1 MEIHCKV
8 NVVNRLLPAAGQSGP
23 SRLIWAN
30 VTFSKNKLEVVELT
44 LTTSRSKSG
53 TKYRITDNV
62 EQIFAKF
69 ISQGKLTARFKQ
81 PQHDLCF
88 SGEAKQMERIAHI
101 LKGGDAN
108 LQKGPLS
115 ILSPN
120 TSSKVVIPKT
130 KLNITSRADYPVV
143 NSFPESLVTL
153 KVKFVFKGKCNG
165 CIVIICCLS

>member
-1 MEIHCKV
+1 M

-44 LTTSRSKSG
+44 LITSRSKSG
-53 TKYRITDNV
+53 TKYRVTDNV

-69 ISQGKLTARFKQ
+69 ISQGKLTVRFKQ

-88 SGEAKQMERIAHI
+88 SGEAKQMERIAYI

-108 LQKGPLS
+108 LQKGP
-115 ILSPN
+115 
-120 TSSKVVIPKT
+120 SKVVIPKT
-130 KLNITSRADYPVV
+130 KLNITSRAEYPVI

-153 KVKFVFKGKCNG
+153 KVNIVFKEKCIG
-165 CIVIICCLS
+165 SIA